1 MDPVVDLYLNTDLN
15 QQQIAEQFG
24 FSRKKVKNI
33 LLKHG
38 VELKPKRKGI
48 GGIPVDKSRRD
59 LLFDACARKSML
71 LLEDVGYPRQFQ
83 KVLVA
88 CPHHPEGRSIL
99 VKSIINSK
107 HCCYTGNAQS
117 KEARMRSAAT
127 LSTMWDDAEKKIPLL
142 RSSCGHKGSDVTK
155 LYICRIKAKDG
166 SSVLKFG
173 RSERGAKRYG
183 SFLAEE
189 IWEMPCPTEI
199 ARSVEIYAHLRFSEY
214 SLDVELETSGSSECY
229 KDSLPIDSLID
240 FFVRS
245 IE

>member
-1 MDPVVDLYLNTDLN
+1 M
-15 QQQIAEQFG
+15 
-24 FSRKKVKNI
+24 I
-33 LLKHG
+33 LL
-38 VELKPKRKGI
+38 EQIEYPARNERILI
-48 GGIPVDKSRRD
+48 
-59 LLFDACARKSML
+59 ACL
-71 LLEDVGYPRQFQ
+71 
-83 KVLVA
+83 
-88 CPHHPEGRSIL
+88 HHPEGRRIS
-99 VKSIINSK
+99 VRDIINST
-107 HCCYTGNAQS
+107 HCCHTGNAQS
-117 KEARMRSAAT
+117 ERGREQRAAT
-127 LSTMWDDAEKKIPLL
+127 LSSMWDDPNRKIPLL
-142 RSSCGHKGSDVTK
+142 RNTAGHRGSNQTR
-155 LYICRIKAKDG
+155 LYICRVKAKDG
-166 SSVLKFG
+166 SNVLKFG